1 MTKEGSGV
9 LVDRRQS
16 GNITKRTSGMQFFLT
31 INNTLNKI
39 PFLDEYTPYEINEM
53 HKIHEIHEIDL

>member
-1 MTKEGSGV
+1 
-9 LVDRRQS
+9 
-16 GNITKRTSGMQFFLT
+16 MQFFLT

-39 PFLDEYTPYEINEM
+39 PFLDEYTPYEINEI